1 MNKNANKSVFRSLI
15 FISLVVFFLYCFPNS
30 TGSDNLAMV
39 RIFEPDEAAVLPVL
53 QKMVTPKDN
62 FVDFIK
68 GFVFYEYYFY
78 GFPFF
83 GLSALVLLPFQ
94 WLGQIDN
101 TPMTMLALRQIIS
114 VLPMLVALLILV
126 YMQDGFRTYRSIL
139 LYVFL
144 LSVPAVI
151 KNGLWLHPD
160 GMVLLLS
167 VLVLYFLWKDERRL
181 GKNFYIASALC
192 GILIA
197 TKLVGAFFFLAV
209 GVTVIWSLIEKKS
222 TWKKAILSSAKF
234 IFVMAFFFILSN
246 PFLLSK
252 WGRIEYI
259 TTAKKQASF
268 LSEGY
273 GVVYGKGLRSLW
285 PILKSCYGGAIF
297 LIATLFISIISIF
310 NSKQPFLHTLILSW
324 FIPLTIYVFFFT
336 HFKYQYWLPV
346 AIPLYSNWILIFPEE
361 FRFPFKKQKILS
373 LILCSIFVVQFAFFT
388 ISDVKILSSQITREE
403 NNASILFYERVKV
416 ILGEK
421 TQESLHVYFDYRL
434 YVPDD
439 NAWIKETS
447 YDLLTYFFV
456 QEKEFDVLLL
466 QKQRIMD
473 YLQEGIEGID
483 PKEFELSQ
491 QFYRDANEGNL
502 KGYELIYRDETG
514 LIFIKSDKH

>member
-1 MNKNANKSVFRSLI
+1 
-15 FISLVVFFLYCFPNS
+15 
-30 TGSDNLAMV
+30 
-39 RIFEPDEAAVLPVL
+39 
-53 QKMVTPKDN
+53 
-62 FVDFIK
+62 
-68 GFVFYEYYFY
+68 
-78 GFPFF
+78 
-83 GLSALVLLPFQ
+83 
-94 WLGQIDN
+94 
-101 TPMTMLALRQIIS
+101 LALRQIIS

-144 LSVPAVI
+144 LSIPAII

-192 GILIA
+192 GILTA
-197 TKLVGAFFFLAV
+197 TKIVGAFFFLAV

-234 IFVMAFFFILSN
+234 IFIMAFFFILSN

-310 NSKQPFLHTLILSW
+310 NSKQPFLHSLILSW

-361 FRFPFKKQKILS
+361 FRFQFKKQKILS
-373 LILCSIFVVQFAFFT
+373 LILCSIFVVQFAFFMM
-388 ISDVKILSSQITREE
+388 
-403 NNASILFYERVKV
+403 
-416 ILGEK
+416 G
-421 TQESLHVYFDYRL
+421 
-434 YVPDD
+434 
-439 NAWIKETS
+439 
-447 YDLLTYFFV
+447 
-456 QEKEFDVLLL
+456 
-466 QKQRIMD
+466 
-473 YLQEGIEGID
+473 
-483 PKEFELSQ
+483 
-491 QFYRDANEGNL
+491 
-502 KGYELIYRDETG
+502 
-514 LIFIKSDKH
+514 

>member
-1 MNKNANKSVFRSLI
+1 
-15 FISLVVFFLYCFPNS
+15 
-30 TGSDNLAMV
+30 
-39 RIFEPDEAAVLPVL
+39 
-53 QKMVTPKDN
+53 
-62 FVDFIK
+62 
-68 GFVFYEYYFY
+68 
-78 GFPFF
+78 
-83 GLSALVLLPFQ
+83 
-94 WLGQIDN
+94 
-101 TPMTMLALRQIIS
+101 
-114 VLPMLVALLILV
+114 
-126 YMQDGFRTYRSIL
+126 
-139 LYVFL
+139 
-144 LSVPAVI
+144 
-151 KNGLWLHPD
+151 LWLHPD

-167 VLVLYFLWKDERRL
+167 ILVLYFLWKDERRL

-192 GILIA
+192 GILTA

-222 TWKKAILSSAKF
+222 TWKKAILSSTKF
-234 IFVMAFFFILSN
+234 ILVMAFFFILSN

-273 GVVYGKGLRSLW
+273 GVIYGKGLRSLW

-361 FRFPFKKQKILS
+361 FRFPFKKQKIPS
-373 LILCSIFVVQFAFFT
+373 IILCSIFVVQFAFFMMG
-388 ISDVKILSSQITREE
+388 DVKILSSQMTREE
-403 NNASILFYERVKV
+403 NNASILFYEKVKV

-439 NAWIKETS
+439 NAWLKETS